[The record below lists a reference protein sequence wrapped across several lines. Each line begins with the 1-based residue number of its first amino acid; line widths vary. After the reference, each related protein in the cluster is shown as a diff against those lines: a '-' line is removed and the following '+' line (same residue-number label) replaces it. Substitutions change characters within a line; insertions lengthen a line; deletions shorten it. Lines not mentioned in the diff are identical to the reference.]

1 MNRLSGNA
9 RFLRDGG
16 QATVELA
23 LCLPLVAIL
32 LAALMQVGVVVC
44 DQTRLWHAAGE
55 AAREAVVDPDPGQIA
70 QAAQR
75 SGLAPISLSV
85 RPQPAYRSQGR
96 PVTVALEYSPRS
108 VLPLL
113 APLVRGIRLHATA
126 TMRIEQP

>member
-1 MNRLSGNA
+1 VNHLSTKTQ
-9 RFLRDGG
+9 FLGDRG

-32 LAALMQVGVVVC
+32 LVVLMQVGVVVC

-55 AAREAVVDPDPGQIA
+55 AAREASVDPDPGQIA
-70 QAAQR
+70 QVAER

-85 RPQPAYRSQGR
+85 RPQSPYRSQGL
-96 PVTVALEYSPRS
+96 PVTVALDYSPRS
-108 VLPLL
+108 ILPLL
-113 APLVRGIRLHATA
+113 GRLVGGIRLHATA